1 MVAVVVV
8 AAAEI
13 EMEGIETGTIRT
25 VVVVVVTL
33 ELVQEKTETMTPI
46 SEAGNNNNNT
56 RKHMSQRRTS
66 TILTTSSVISLVR
79 NTSNARCTKTSTR
92 LRYEST
98 TFTMSVEELR
108 RLNNMDAARWDAKT
122 KTATTPR

>member
-1 MVAVVVV
+1 MVAVAVV

-25 VVVVVVTL
+25 AVVVVVTPV

-46 SEAGNNNNNT
+46 KPKLETTTTTTTTLENT
-56 RKHMSQRRTS
+56 CRERRTS
-66 TILTTSSVISLVR
+66 TILTTSSVISLVQ

-92 LRYEST
+92 LRYES
-98 TFTMSVEELR
+98 
-108 RLNNMDAARWDAKT
+108 
-122 KTATTPR
+122 